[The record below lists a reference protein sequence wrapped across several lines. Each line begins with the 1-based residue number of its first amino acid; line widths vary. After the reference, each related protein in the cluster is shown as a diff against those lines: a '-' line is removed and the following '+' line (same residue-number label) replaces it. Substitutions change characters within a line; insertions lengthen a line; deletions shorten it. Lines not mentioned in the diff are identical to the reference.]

1 MKVTLQHQN
10 RIFVIMAILSAVGLI
25 LVAQLMRWQI
35 IEHKSF
41 VKLAEKQNQKEF
53 ILKPARGNIYD
64 RNQHLLAVDT
74 VQYEVSA
81 SPQLI
86 SDPQQT
92 AGRLYRL
99 LNIPRKTLLAG
110 LSSDQPW
117 VPITRAAPRE
127 VGETL
132 LKWDITGL
140 LVSSRSKRAYPEQ
153 NLASHVLGFVND
165 NSDGFYG
172 VEGYYNALLQGSV
185 GRQAGEHGPFGD
197 IIPLGDFEITLPTE
211 GADLYLTIDR
221 NIQHMIEEE
230 LAQAITRYGAEG
242 GSVVVTNP
250 RTGAVLASASLP
262 SYDPNAFAQTEA
274 NYFLDPIVSQAYEPG
289 SVFKIITMAAGL
301 DSGTV
306 SPGTTVYDNG
316 VIEIGGQTIYNAD
329 RLAHGTVDM
338 TTILAK
344 SLNVGSAQIAIVMG
358 ADKFYNYVRRFG
370 FGRLTEIDLSGEGP
384 GTVKTPLD
392 AAWHESDLATNS
404 FGQGI
409 AITPIQIVS
418 AVGAVANDGLLMKPH
433 VVHKIVTHEQERV
446 VEIKP
451 QVVRRAVSADTANVL
466 TQMLATALEVEA
478 SLALIPG
485 YRVAG
490 KTGTAQIPIPGGYH
504 PSLTIASFIGYFPT
518 DDPQVLVLIILN
530 KPTVS
535 KWGNQT
541 AAPAFRR
548 IGERL
553 ISLLDIPPD
562 EIRLASR

>member
-1 MKVTLQHQN
+1 MNITQQHQN
-10 RIFVIMAILSAVGLI
+10 RIFVIMAILSAAGLI
-25 LVAQLMRWQI
+25 LVAQLVRWQV
-35 IEHKSF
+35 IEHQTF
-41 VKLAEKQNQKEF
+41 VKLANQQHQKEF
-53 ILKPARGNIYD
+53 VLKPTRGNIYD
-64 RNQHLLAVDT
+64 RNHHLLAVDT

-92 AGRLYRL
+92 ADRLYRL
-99 LNIPRKTLLAG
+99 LNISRETLLAG
-110 LSSDQPW
+110 LSGDRPW
-117 VPITRAAPRE
+117 VPITRTASRE

-140 LVSSRSKRAYPEQ
+140 LVAPRSKRAYPERS
-153 NLASHVLGFVND
+153 LASHVLGFVND
-165 NSDGFYG
+165 NSNGFYG
-172 VEGYYNALLQGSV
+172 LEGYYDAILQGSA

-221 NIQHMIEEE
+221 HFQQMVETE
-230 LAQAITRYGAEG
+230 LAQAIATYGAES
-242 GSVVVTNP
+242 GSVIVLDP
-250 RTGAVLASASLP
+250 QTGSILALASLP
-262 SYDPNAFAQTEA
+262 NYDPNAFAQTEA
-274 NYFLDPIVSQAYEPG
+274 SYFPDPVVSWAYEPG

-306 SPGTTVYDNG
+306 APGTTVYDNG
-316 VIEIGGQTIYNAD
+316 AIEIGGQTIYNSD

-338 TTILAK
+338 TTVLAK

-384 GTVKTPLD
+384 GTVKIPLD

-409 AITPIQIVS
+409 AVTPIQVAA
-418 AVGAVANDGLLMKPH
+418 AVGAIANNGLLMKPH
-433 VVHKIVTHEQERV
+433 LAQKIVTHEQGRV

-451 QVVRRAVSADTANVL
+451 QVVRRVVSADTANVL
-466 TQMLATALEVEA
+466 TQMLATALETEA
-478 SLALIPG
+478 SSALIPG

-504 PSLTIASFIGYFPT
+504 PSLTIASFVGYFPV
-518 DDPQVLVLIILN
+518 DDPQVLILVILN

-541 AAPAFRR
+541 AAPTFRR

-553 ISLLDIPPD
+553 ISLSDLPPD